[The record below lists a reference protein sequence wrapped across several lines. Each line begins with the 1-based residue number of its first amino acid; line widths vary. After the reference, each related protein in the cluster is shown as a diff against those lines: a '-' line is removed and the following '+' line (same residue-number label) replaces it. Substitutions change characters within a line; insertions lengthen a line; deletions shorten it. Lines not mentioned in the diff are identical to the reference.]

1 MNFGKFHKK
10 ILLQFTDVYYKIDV
24 CYYAPVNFIKHL

>member
-10 ILLQFTDVYYKIDV
+10 ILLHFTDLYYKIDV
-24 CYYAPVNFIKHL
+24 YYYAPVNFIKHL